1 MPRPPGLRPPVL
13 ILAALA
19 MVTTVMLVVLLT
31 AGGEQEGSRA
41 ASTRPPGPPPPEAVL
56 PVTPQLVAAEVT
68 QTTRALR
75 RAIDAW
81 RAEGDPLRER
91 PPEDLVLLAMHQ
103 QRLAF
108 AMNDK
113 RRLGDATLA
122 LLPADVRAEASDT
135 VAARR
140 ALADIPKGDSDD
152 EGDE

>member
-1 MPRPPGLRPPVL
+1 MPRPTVPRPPVL
-13 ILAALA
+13 ILAAVA
-19 MVTTVMLVVLLT
+19 TAVTVVLALLIS
-31 AGGEQEGSRA
+31 GGGDRGSQA
-41 ASTRPPGPPPPEAVL
+41 AVTVSAGPPPPDAVL
-56 PVTPQLVAAEVT
+56 PVTPQLVAEEVT
-68 QTTRALR
+68 ETTRALR
-75 RAIDAW
+75 RAVDAW
-81 RAEGDPLRER
+81 TASGDSSRER